1 MYAAHFELYWNHCDV
16 QRCLTNESKAQQ
28 IQLSDDDQDDFEVE
42 LKEEEE
48 GGREDEPEAN
58 LRIKQWMLFL
68 SSL

>member
-1 MYAAHFELYWNHCDV
+1 MHVVHFELYWNHCDV
-16 QRCLTNESKAQQ
+16 QRCLANEPKAQQ